1 MSSESTPPLLL
12 KPVLNSEYI
21 RNLCPHVCQLTS
33 ISASSK
39 TGILTST
46 ISTLTFVPL
55 QSFVSTS
62 KIFSILTSLTSE
74 LISNSSSFS
83 LLQWAQYVIQLGW
96 LYNPL
101 VPQVE
106 FVFIPG
112 FQPTANVAAP
122 AANTSYAVITPVIQH
137 PFSRGSVARFPQ

>member
-1 MSSESTPPLLL
+1 M
-12 KPVLNSEYI
+12 Y
-21 RNLCPHVCQLTS
+21 QLSS
-33 ISASSK
+33 ISASLK

-55 QSFVSTS
+55 QSFLSSS

-74 LISNSSSFS
+74 LISNFSSFS

-101 VPQVE
+101 VLQVK

-112 FQPTANVAAP
+112 FQPTPNVAAP
-122 AANTSYAVITPVIQH
+122 AVNTSYAVITPVIQH
-137 PFSRGSVARFPQ
+137 PFSRRSVVSSPQWFVDTF